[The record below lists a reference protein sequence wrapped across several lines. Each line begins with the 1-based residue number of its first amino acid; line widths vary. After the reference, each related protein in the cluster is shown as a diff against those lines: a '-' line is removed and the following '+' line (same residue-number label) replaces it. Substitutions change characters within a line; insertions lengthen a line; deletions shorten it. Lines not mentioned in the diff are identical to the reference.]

1 VRLLLYIPFEHK
13 IFSSF
18 AFGTSYMSHLHVA
31 ILHKKAGAIHKILD
45 EDPSAANAP
54 LNEEGMTPLL
64 CALKEGYIDIVRL
77 LLARGAHMEVDHA
90 SNHRDFDVALRYF
103 YDKRSLEMTKVLLDH
118 GAQSHLCHACMYD
131 MIDRC
136 LAEGKV
142 KHVLFLLDRGF
153 PIARRRPNYTLLH
166 SAMVMHLDTMDVITG
181 LVERGAQTEATN
193 YVGLMPFMLAA
204 TRPFPCLENME
215 HLLTLGARP
224 LVDLALVERPFRD
237 DVKRMVEQS
246 HLMRRAG
253 LLAMIE

>member
-1 VRLLLYIPFEHK
+1 VSIAYFEHC

-18 AFGTSYMSHLHVA
+18 AFGASYMIHLYVA

-45 EDPSAANAP
+45 EDPSAVNAP

-77 LLARGAHMEVDHA
+77 LLARGAHMAVDHA
-90 SNHRDFDVALRYF
+90 SNHRDFDAALRYF
-103 YDKRSLEMTKVLLDH
+103 YDKRSLEMTKVMLDH

-153 PIARRRPNYTLLH
+153 PIARHRPNYTLLH

-181 LVERGAQTEATN
+181 LVERGSQTEATN

-204 TRPFPCLENME
+204 TRPFPCLENMA

-237 DVKRMVEQS
+237 DVKRMVDRS